1 MFQIEEYVIA
11 GNQSL
16 GEKSKAFSSDDDS
29 RCIFCPSM
37 TSVLYWSLC
46 VRQFPLYAP
55 ANVLCFVQLQD
66 PGQNLFF
73 CLFS

>member
-16 GEKSKAFSSDDDS
+16 AEKSKAFASDDDS

-46 VRQFPLYAP
+46 VRQFPLSAP
-55 ANVLCFVQLQD
+55 VNVLCFVQLQD

>member
-1 MFQIEEYVIA
+1 MFQIEEYLIA

-16 GEKSKAFSSDDDS
+16 AEKSKTFASDDDS
-29 RCIFCPSM
+29 KCIFCPPM

-46 VRQFPLYAP
+46 VRQFPLSTP

-66 PGQNLFF
+66 PGQTLFF

>member
-1 MFQIEEYVIA
+1 MFQIEEYLIV

-16 GEKSKAFSSDDDS
+16 AEKSKTFASDDDS
-29 RCIFCPSM
+29 KCIFCPPM
-37 TSVLYWSLC
+37 TSVLYWSLY
-46 VRQFPLYAP
+46 VRQFPLSAP
-55 ANVLCFVQLQD
+55 VNVLCFVQLQD